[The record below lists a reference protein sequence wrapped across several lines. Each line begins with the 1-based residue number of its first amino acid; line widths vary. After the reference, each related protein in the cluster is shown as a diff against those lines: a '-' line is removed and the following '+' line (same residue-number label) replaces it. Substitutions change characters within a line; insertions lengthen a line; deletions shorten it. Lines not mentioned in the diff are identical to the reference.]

1 MKGRRSRSIR
11 APLSADKSP
20 FRGAIVR
27 GLRGHAER
35 EGGASAEPV
44 SPSSRFRIFNWRG
57 GNLLKG
63 GGTVRAAHF
72 TRLSAGANPGET
84 LTTAQTPAPENVSAR
99 SHHDVSFRSLDNL
112 DVRVFV
118 FVLERSGCNIYK
130 LVRE

>member
-1 MKGRRSRSIR
+1 MRRGKGARARNPFHRRPDFGFSI
-11 APLSADKSP
+11 
-20 FRGAIVR
+20 
-27 GLRGHAER
+27 
-35 EGGASAEPV
+35 GG
-44 SPSSRFRIFNWRG
+44 G

-63 GGTVRAAHF
+63 GGTVRAVHF

-118 FVLERSGCNIYK
+118 FVLERR
-130 LVRE
+130 L